1 MLAPKLEMKY
11 KHNFTVI
18 LNRLFI
24 TIQQLDMSPQQADSF
39 TLLSE
44 FVIQIRQGLENI
56 SAHD

>member
-1 MLAPKLEMKY
+1 MLAPTLEMKY
-11 KHNFTVI
+11 KHNFTAI
-18 LNRLFI
+18 LNRLFV

-44 FVIQIRQGLENI
+44 FVISIRQGLENI